1 MENSKFL
8 VLGGTGKT
16 GRRVVQ
22 RLEALGHEVRSASRA
37 SEPSF
42 DWSKPEQWEAVL
54 EGMDKAYVTY
64 YPDLAVP
71 GSKEAITQLV
81 EIAER
86 SGLKKLVILS
96 GRGEPEAQKC
106 ESIALKSNINT
117 VVVRVDWFMQNFS
130 EYFFLD
136 PIKAGVLAVPQ
147 AETKIPFIDLD
158 DVADVALV
166 ALLNERYSNE
176 VLELTGPDLINFRE
190 VVGEVSRAT
199 GRDIQ
204 YIPISIEE
212 YTEMLRSL
220 EVPEDFIWLITYLFT
235 NVLDGRNASTT
246 NTIEEILG
254 RPAKSFSTFARE
266 MAAAGVWEAAVLES
280 TEK

>member
-22 RLEALGHEVRSASRA
+22 RLEALGHEVRNASRSSVPA
-37 SEPSF
+37 F
-42 DWSKPEQWEAVL
+42 DWSKPEAWEAVL

-86 SGLKKLVILS
+86 TGLKKMVILS
-96 GRGEPEAQKC
+96 GRGEPEAQEC
-106 ESIALKSNINT
+106 ELIALNSNINT
-117 VVVRVDWFMQNFS
+117 VVVRCDWFMQNFS

-136 PIKAGVLAVPQ
+136 PIKAGVVAVPQ
-147 AETKIPFIDLD
+147 AETKVPFIDLD
-158 DVADVALV
+158 DVADVAME
-166 ALLNERYSNE
+166 ALLDDNYNNE
-176 VLELTGPDLINFRE
+176 VLEVTGPDLINF
-190 VVGEVSRAT
+190 GEAVAEISKAT
-199 GRDIQ
+199 GREIQ
-204 YIPISIEE
+204 YVPVSIAE

-235 NVLDGRNASTT
+235 YVLDGRNASTT
-246 NTIEEILG
+246 NTIEQVLG
-254 RPAKSFSTFARE
+254 RPAKSFSTFAKE
-266 MAAAGVWEAAVLES
+266 IAATGVWDAAIPES
-280 TEK
+280 SQA

>member
-1 MENSKFL
+1 MENSKYL

-22 RLEALGHEVRSASRA
+22 RLEALGHEVRSASRL

-81 EIAER
+81 EVAER
-86 SGLKKLVILS
+86 TGLKKLVILS
-96 GRGEPEAQKC
+96 GRGEPEAQEC
-106 ESIALKSNINT
+106 ELIALNSGIDT

-136 PIKAGVLAVPQ
+136 PIKAGVLAAPQ
-147 AETKIPFIDLD
+147 AETRIPFIDLD
-158 DVADVALV
+158 DVADVALK
-166 ALLNERYSNE
+166 ALLEDRYSDE
-176 VLELTGPDLINFRE
+176 VLELTGRDLINFGE
-190 VVGEVSRAT
+190 VVGEISKAT
-199 GRDIQ
+199 GRNIQ
-204 YIPISIEE
+204 YVPVSIEE

-246 NTIEEILG
+246 DTIEKVLG

-266 MAAAGVWEAAVLES
+266 VAATGVWDAAIPVASEQ
-280 TEK
+280 

>member
-1 MENSKFL
+1 MENNKFL

-22 RLEALGHEVRSASRA
+22 RLEALGHEVRVASRS

-42 DWSKPEQWEAVL
+42 DWSKPAGWEAVL
-54 EGMDKAYVTY
+54 EGMDKAYVAY

-81 EIAER
+81 KIAER
-86 SGLKKLVILS
+86 TGLKKMVILS
-96 GRGEPEAQKC
+96 GRGEPEAQEC
-106 ESIALKSNINT
+106 ELIALNSDINT

-136 PIKAGVLAVPQ
+136 PIKAGVLAAPQ

-158 DVADVALV
+158 DVADVALK
-166 ALLNERYSNE
+166 ALIEDRFTNE
-176 VLELTGPDLINFRE
+176 VLELTGPDLINFEE
-190 VVGEVSRAT
+190 VVEEISKAT

-204 YIPISIEE
+204 YIPVSIEE
-212 YTEMLRSL
+212 YAQMLR
-220 EVPEDFIWLITYLFT
+220 EHQVPEDFVWLITYLFT

-246 NTIEEILG
+246 NTIEKVLG
-254 RPAKSFSTFARE
+254 RSAKSFSTFARE
-266 MAAAGVWEAAVLES
+266 IAATGVWDAAIPES
-280 TEK
+280 VEE

>member
-1 MENSKFL
+1 MENNKYL

-22 RLEALGHEVRSASRA
+22 RLEALGHEVRVASRA
-37 SEPSF
+37 SAPSF
-42 DWSKPEQWEAVL
+42 DWSKPDEWETVL
-54 EGMDKAYVTY
+54 KGMDVAYVAY

-86 SGLKKLVILS
+86 TGLKKMVILS
-96 GRGEPEAQKC
+96 GRGEPEAQEC
-106 ESIALKSNINT
+106 ERIALDSNINT

-136 PIKAGVLAVPQ
+136 PIKAGVLAAPQ
-147 AETKIPFIDLD
+147 AATKIPFIDLD
-158 DVADVALV
+158 DVADVALK
-166 ALLNERYSNE
+166 ALLEDRFSNE
-176 VLELTGPDLINFRE
+176 VLELTGPDLINFKE
-190 VVGEVSRAT
+190 VVAEISKAT

-204 YIPISIEE
+204 YVPVSIEE

-246 NTIEEILG
+246 NTIEKVLG
-254 RPAKSFSTFARE
+254 RPAKSFSTFANE
-266 MAAAGVWEAAVLES
+266 MAATGVWNAAIPEAAE
-280 TEK
+280 

>member
-1 MENSKFL
+1 MENNKFL

-22 RLEALGHEVRSASRA
+22 RLEALGHEVRVASRA

-42 DWSKPEQWEAVL
+42 DWSKPQEWEAVL
-54 EGMDKAYVTY
+54 EGMDKAYVAY

-81 EIAER
+81 KIAER
-86 SGLKKLVILS
+86 TGLKKMVILS
-96 GRGEPEAQKC
+96 GRGEPEAQEC
-106 ESIALKSNINT
+106 ELIALNSSINT

-136 PIKAGVLAVPQ
+136 PIKAGVLAAPQ

-158 DVADVALV
+158 DVADVALK
-166 ALLNERYSNE
+166 ALVEDRFANE
-176 VLELTGPDLINFRE
+176 VLELTGPDLINFEE
-190 VVGEVSRAT
+190 VVEEISDAT

-204 YIPISIEE
+204 YIPVSIEE
-212 YTEMLRSL
+212 YTQMLRDHQ
-220 EVPEDFIWLITYLFT
+220 VPEDFVWLITYLFT

-246 NTIEEILG
+246 NNIEKILG

-266 MAAAGVWEAAVLES
+266 IAAMGIWDATIPEEVEE
-280 TEK
+280 

>member
-1 MENSKFL
+1 MKNDKFL

-22 RLEALGHEVRSASRA
+22 RLEALGHEVRVASRG

-42 DWSKPEQWEAVL
+42 DWSKPEEWEAVL
-54 EGMDKAYVTY
+54 EGMDKAYVAY

-81 EIAER
+81 KIAER
-86 SGLKKLVILS
+86 TGLKKMVILS
-96 GRGEPEAQKC
+96 GRGEPEAQEC
-106 ESIALKSNINT
+106 EQIALNSNINT

-136 PIKAGVLAVPQ
+136 PIKAGVVAVPQ
-147 AETKIPFIDLD
+147 AETKIPFVDLD
-158 DVADVALV
+158 DVADVALK
-166 ALLNERYSNE
+166 ALLEDRFANE
-176 VLELTGPDLINFRE
+176 VLELTGPDLINFGE
-190 VVGEVSRAT
+190 VVEEISKAT

-212 YTEMLRSL
+212 YTQMLR
-220 EVPEDFIWLITYLFT
+220 EHQVPEDFVWLITYLFT

-246 NTIEEILG
+246 NNIEIILG
-254 RPAKSFSTFARE
+254 RPAKSFSTFAKE
-266 MAAAGVWEAAVLES
+266 IAVTGIWDAAIPESAG
-280 TEK
+280 

>member
-1 MENSKFL
+1 MENNKFL
-8 VLGGTGKT
+8 VIGGTGKT
-16 GRRVVQ
+16 GRRVAE
-22 RLEALGHEVRSASRA
+22 RLEALGHEVRKASRS

-42 DWSKPEQWEAVL
+42 DWSKPEGWEAVL

-71 GSKEAITQLV
+71 GSKEAITYLV
-81 EIAER
+81 KVAER
-86 SGLKKLVILS
+86 TGLKKLVILS
-96 GRGEPEAQKC
+96 GRGEPEAQEC
-106 ESIALKSNINT
+106 ELITLNSDIDT

-147 AETKIPFIDLD
+147 AETRIPFIDLD
-158 DVADVALV
+158 DVADVALK
-166 ALLNERYSNE
+166 ALLEDRYSDE

-190 VVGEVSRAT
+190 VVGEISKAT
-199 GRDIQ
+199 GRNIQ
-204 YIPISIEE
+204 YVPVSIEE

-246 NTIEEILG
+246 DTIEKVLG
-254 RPAKSFSTFARE
+254 RPAKSFSTFARVV
-266 MAAAGVWEAAVLES
+266 AATGVWDAAIPVAS
-280 TEK
+280 EK

>member
-1 MENSKFL
+1 MENNKFL

-37 SEPSF
+37 SEPAF
-42 DWSKPEQWEAVL
+42 DWSDPEKWEAVL

-86 SGLKKLVILS
+86 KGLNKLVILS
-96 GRGEPEAQKC
+96 GRGEPEAQEC

-136 PIKAGVLAVPQ
+136 PIRAGVLAAPQ

-158 DVADVALV
+158 DVADVALE

-190 VVGEVSRAT
+190 VVGEISRAT

-246 NTIEEILG
+246 NTIEEVLG
-254 RPAKSFSTFARE
+254 RPAKSFSTFAKE
-266 MAAAGVWEAAVLES
+266 IAATGVWHAAVSELAKE
-280 TEK
+280 